1 MRHAIEHHVKNTMGL
16 IKPTADTECQTLT
29 YRKLKDD
36 IVDECRADIVD
47 QEKER
52 ANQVNDIRT
61 ARFENELKALSERN
75 ANMKEKVK
83 QL

>member
-16 IKPTADTECQTLT
+16 IKPTAEAECNTLT
-29 YRKLKDD
+29 YRKLKDN
-36 IVDECRADIVD
+36 ILDECRADIVD

-61 ARFENELKALSERN
+61 ARFDRDI
-75 ANMKEKVK
+75 
-83 QL
+83 